1 MVKRSDVR
9 FGDKST
15 TEGGRNSGPR
25 ATETAVRGFW
35 QGYREI
41 MGIQA
46 EAAE

>member
-1 MVKRSDVR
+1 M
-9 FGDKST
+9 
-15 TEGGRNSGPR
+15 EMGGRQVASVPAGR

>member
-1 MVKRSDVR
+1 VPA
-9 FGDKST
+9 G
-15 TEGGRNSGPR
+15 R

-41 MGIQA
+41 MGFETQAQA